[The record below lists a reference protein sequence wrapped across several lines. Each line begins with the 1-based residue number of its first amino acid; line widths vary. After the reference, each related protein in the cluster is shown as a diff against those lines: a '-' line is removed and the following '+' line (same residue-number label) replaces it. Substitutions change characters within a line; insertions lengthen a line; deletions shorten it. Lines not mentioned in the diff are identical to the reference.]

1 VRATV
6 NILEVFDA
14 VWDEFEA
21 AEKQDLVHL
30 VVKRVVV
37 NEPEGKLDLEFH
49 DLAAPF
55 EPLATEPKDEPD
67 VDEPLDD
74 DAPAVAPS
82 APVSAPAMEANP

>member
-1 VRATV
+1 M

-14 VWDEFEA
+14 VWDEFDA

-37 NEPEGKLDLEFH
+37 NAPEGKLGLEFH

-55 EPLATEPKDEPD
+55 EPLATEPEDEPN
-67 VDEPLDD
+67 DEHPPEDE
-74 DAPAVAPS
+74 APTVATS
-82 APVSAPAMEANP
+82 APVSAPAMEASP

>member
-1 VRATV
+1 ML
-6 NILEVFDA
+6 NILEVFDV

-55 EPLATEPKDEPD
+55 EPLATEPEDDLNEELGDE
-67 VDEPLDD
+67 DE
-74 DAPAVAPS
+74 APTVATS
-82 APVSAPAMEANP
+82 APVSAPAMEASP

>member
-1 VRATV
+1 V

-21 AEKQDLVHL
+21 AEKQDIVHL

-55 EPLATEPKDEPD
+55 EPFATEPEDELD
-67 VDEPLDD
+67 DEKPPED
-74 DAPAVAPS
+74 DAPAVATS
-82 APVSAPAMEANP
+82 APVSATAMEASP